1 MSNGLKVDAACRAF
15 KGNTKGDAMDLDELK
30 KLIRLFEKS
39 SISEIEIEEDNK
51 KVKLSKFSG
60 FAPSAP
66 VEYAVP
72 VASHPAGQ
80 APSPQGSAP
89 ASADEG
95 EDEKYHTI
103 KSPMVGTFYRSPS
116 EDAEPF
122 VKEGDIV
129 NKGQTLCILEA
140 MKLMNEIES
149 DKKGKIVQIV
159 LENGS
164 VAEYGQVLFKIE
176 PA

>member
-1 MSNGLKVDAACRAF
+1 
-15 KGNTKGDAMDLDELK
+15 MDLDELK

-60 FAPSAP
+60 SVPSP
-66 VEYAVP
+66 VEYAIPAVSAP
-72 VASHPAGQ
+72 SQAAPAASTPAQGKAPAG
-80 APSPQGSAP
+80 
-89 ASADEG
+89 E
-95 EDEKYHTI
+95 EDDGNYHSV

-122 VKEGDIV
+122 VKVGDMV
-129 NKGQTLCILEA
+129 SKGQTLCILEA

-149 DKKGKIVQIV
+149 DQKGKIVEIV
-159 LENGS
+159 LENGA
-164 VAEYGQVLFKIE
+164 VAEYGQALFKIE
-176 PA
+176 PM

>member
-1 MSNGLKVDAACRAF
+1 
-15 KGNTKGDAMDLDELK
+15 MDLDELK

-39 SISEIEIEEDNK
+39 NISEIEIEEDNK

-60 FAPSAP
+60 AVPSPP
-66 VEYAVP
+66 VEYTLPAAAAAAAAAAAVQTG
-72 VASHPAGQ
+72 PAK
-80 APSPQGSAP
+80 SAP
-89 ASADEG
+89 APEAEE
-95 EDEKYHTI
+95 EDDGKYHKV

-122 VKEGDIV
+122 VNEGDIV
-129 NKGQTLCILEA
+129 NKGQTLCIIEA

-149 DKKGKIVQIV
+149 DQKGKIVKIV

-176 PA
+176 AM

>member
-1 MSNGLKVDAACRAF
+1 
-15 KGNTKGDAMDLDELK
+15 MDLDELK

-39 SISEIEIEEDNK
+39 NISEIEIEEDNK

-60 FAPSAP
+60 AVPSVPVSAAPAAAAPAPSAP
-66 VEYAVP
+66 AAE
-72 VASHPAGQ
+72 
-80 APSPQGSAP
+80 
-89 ASADEG
+89 E
-95 EDEKYHTI
+95 EDNGKYHTI

-129 NKGQTLCILEA
+129 NKGQTLCVLEA

-149 DKKGKIVQIV
+149 DTKGKIVQIV

-176 PA
+176 AM

>member
-1 MSNGLKVDAACRAF
+1 
-15 KGNTKGDAMDLDELK
+15 MDLDELK

-60 FAPSAP
+60 
-66 VEYAVP
+66 AVP
-72 VASHPAGQ
+72 SVPAGY
-80 APSPQGSAP
+80 ALPVAAP
-89 ASADEG
+89 ASAAPVASAQAAQATAEE
-95 EDEKYHTI
+95 EDDGKYHAV

-129 NKGQTLCILEA
+129 NKGQTLCIIEA

-149 DKKGKIVQIV
+149 DKKGKIVQII
-159 LENGS
+159 LENGA
-164 VAEYGQVLFKIE
+164 VAEFGQALFKIE
-176 PA
+176 PM